1 MSSNLFLFYL
11 RIFEILAIDSL
22 LSMRRKMKIEK
33 MSINCDLL
41 TKSYYSFV
49 KGYQDNLVPLLL
61 EFYWYRKL
69 GRYFKYQIYK
79 GILYLER
86 YIHNVTYIHI
96 NCVIPLIK
104 KISWLKESC
113 TSFEVKYDNIY
124 GVCIPFI
131 KKMEYLK
138 FFSAFSFIRCIF
150 NFEQ

>member
-61 EFYWYRKL
+61 EFYWYQKL
-69 GRYFKYQIYK
+69 GRYIKYQIYK
-79 GILYLER
+79 GILYLDI
-86 YIHNVTYIHI
+86 YSSAN
-96 NCVIPLIK
+96 NK
-104 KISWLKESC
+104 K
-113 TSFEVKYDNIY
+113 
-124 GVCIPFI
+124 
-131 KKMEYLK
+131 
-138 FFSAFSFIRCIF
+138 
-150 NFEQ
+150 